1 MRGTDAAPLPGLR
14 GALLFYAVTFALS
27 WASWGILI
35 VFPQALDWSPLIIL
49 LGAYGPLIAAAVL
62 GRVSGGPGEA
72 RRWFRSVSGV
82 RRPWR
87 WILLGGLVLPLA
99 IALTHLAV
107 YRLFIG
113 PIVLSGDPPWYWAVS
128 AAPVNVFLLFWWGSA
143 MEEFGWQGC
152 ALPRLTQ
159 QLHPLVA
166 CLIHG
171 VLWATWH
178 LPLYLTDAWGGATQP
193 VWLLYGIT
201 LTPAPIMYW
210 LTRSA
215 AGSVMPAV
223 LLHAATNHYSSM
235 FTEASEFPVF
245 QELLTARFVEI
256 KTLIYLAI
264 AVAIGVAT
272 RGYRRFRHEERLAAA
287 ASLEATPT

>member
-27 WASWGILI
+27 WACWGILI

-62 GRVSGGPGEA
+62 SRVSGGPGGA
-72 RRWFRSVSGV
+72 MRWFRSVSGV

-99 IALTHLAV
+99 IALTHLLV

-113 PIVLSGDPPWYWAVS
+113 PAVLSSDPPWYWAAS

-143 MEEFGWQGC
+143 MEEFGWQGF

-159 QLHPLVA
+159 QMHPLVA

-178 LPLYLTDAWGGATQP
+178 LPLYLTDVWSGATQP

-201 LTPAPIMYW
+201 LTLAPIMYW

-245 QELLTARFVEI
+245 QELLTTRFVEI
-256 KTLIYLAI
+256 KTLIYLAF
-264 AVAIGVAT
+264 AVAIVVAT
-272 RGYRRFRHEERLAAA
+272 RGYLGFGRKERVTTA
-287 ASLEATPT
+287 ASPEVPPT

>member
-1 MRGTDAAPLPGLR
+1 MKGTEAAPLPGLR

-35 VFPQALDWSPLIIL
+35 VVPQALDWSPLIIL

-62 GRVSGGPGEA
+62 SRISDGPGGA

-82 RRPWR
+82 RRQWR

-99 IALTHLAV
+99 IALAHLVV
-107 YRLFIG
+107 YRLSIG
-113 PIVLSGDPPWYWAVS
+113 PIVLSGDPPWYWAAS
-128 AAPVNVFLLFWWGSA
+128 TAPVNVFLLFWWGSA
-143 MEEFGWQGC
+143 MEEFGWQGF

-178 LPLYLTDAWGGATQP
+178 LPLYLTDAWSGATQP
-193 VWLLYGIT
+193 IWLLYGIT
-201 LTPAPIMYW
+201 LTLAPLMYW

-223 LLHAATNHYSSM
+223 LLHAATNHYSTL

-245 QELLTARFVEI
+245 QELLTTRFVEI
-256 KTLIYLAI
+256 KTLIYLAF
-264 AVAIGVAT
+264 AVAIVVAT
-272 RGYRRFRHEERLAAA
+272 RGYLGFGHKERVTTA
-287 ASLEATPT
+287 ASQEVPPT